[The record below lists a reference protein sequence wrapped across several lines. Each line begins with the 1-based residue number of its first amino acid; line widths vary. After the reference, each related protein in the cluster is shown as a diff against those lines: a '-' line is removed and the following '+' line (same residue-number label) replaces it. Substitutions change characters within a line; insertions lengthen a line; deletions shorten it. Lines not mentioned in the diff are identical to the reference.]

1 MAGRF
6 EHFWSREVDT
16 DEKRCEWGKLF
27 DSPRAEVTSRMASK
41 AQAYGCVQRE
51 AGDVLTW
58 EGGNGIEVA
67 FFIIDDPSD
76 LGLVRR
82 AYGVVAA
89 LQPPV
94 GFLIVR
100 QPAGSDPRGGILF
113 DIFRVSSESY
123 LWHDARVCIARSA
136 GGGESVT

>member
-6 EHFWSREVDT
+6 KAFWSEEAGT
-16 DEKRCEWGKLF
+16 DKKCCEWGKLF
-27 DSPRAEVTSRMASK
+27 ASPRAELTSTMASK

-58 EGGNGIEVA
+58 DGGNGIEVA

-76 LGLVRR
+76 LAAVRR

-100 QPAGSDPRGGILF
+100 QPAGKDPRGGIVF
-113 DIFRVSSESY
+113 DIFRVSRESY
-123 LWHDARVCIARSA
+123 LCHDARVCTPRSA
-136 GGGESVT
+136 AGEESVS